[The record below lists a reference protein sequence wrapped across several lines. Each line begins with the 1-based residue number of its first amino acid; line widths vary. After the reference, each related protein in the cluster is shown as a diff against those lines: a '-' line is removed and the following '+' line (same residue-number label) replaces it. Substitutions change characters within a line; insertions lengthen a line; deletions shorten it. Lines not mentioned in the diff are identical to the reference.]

1 MQNNFAL
8 CGHGRAYGSPQRWD
22 KALLCVNRLHLP
34 VYGGAVYRDSSSS
47 VELKV
52 GCLYFL
58 PNSYAKYFELRREE
72 VYDHLFIDFQ
82 AFPPTLG
89 TRPLIIDLSSDEIL
103 LGITNAWAGII
114 AEYGDEA
121 EVADRQIKSLLGV
134 IMRHLTVKYGVKYV
148 QNEKIEK
155 AILYIDEHSCEPI
168 NNEDIAKMLHID
180 TRHLIRLFGDNMGM
194 SPYRYLIQRRIE
206 RSIVELK
213 CGRTVSETAFACG
226 YQTENAY
233 RIAFKKVMGCT
244 PGEFIKKNTF

>member
-1 MQNNFAL
+1 MQNNFVL

-34 VYGGAVYRDSSSS
+34 VYGGAVYKDSASS

-58 PNSYAKYFELRREE
+58 PNSYAKYFELRRDE

-82 AFPPTLG
+82 TFPPTLG
-89 TRPLIIDLSSDEIL
+89 TRPLEIDLSSDDVL
-103 LGITNAWAGII
+103 MCLTKAWAGII
-114 AEYGDEA
+114 SEYSGE
-121 EVADRQIKSLLGV
+121 EKIADKQIKSLLGI
-134 IMRHLTVKYGVKYV
+134 IMRHLSVKYGVKSV

-168 NNEDIAKMLHID
+168 SNADIARMLHID
-180 TRHLIRLFGDNMGM
+180 TRHLIRLFKDNMGM
-194 SPYRYLIQRRIE
+194 SPYSYLIQRRIE

-213 CGRTVSETAFACG
+213 CGRTVFETAFACG
-226 YQTENAY
+226 YQTENAF
-233 RIAFKKVMGCT
+233 RIAFKKIMGCT
-244 PGEFIKKNTF
+244 PTDFINKNTF